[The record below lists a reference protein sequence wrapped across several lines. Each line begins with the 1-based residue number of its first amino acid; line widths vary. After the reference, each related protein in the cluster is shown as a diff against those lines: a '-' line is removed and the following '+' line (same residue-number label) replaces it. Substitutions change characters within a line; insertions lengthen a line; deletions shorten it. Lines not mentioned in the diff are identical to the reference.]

1 LDERKIDPGIR
12 VRRNARSPSRR
23 KSVIEQEKYDE
34 WRKDKGYG
42 YRWLV
47 ESAFSSIKRTKVEH
61 KEDG

>member
-1 LDERKIDPGIR
+1 VVIGRWKVR

-34 WRKDKGYG
+34 SGKDKGYG

-47 ESAFSSIKRTKVEH
+47 KSAISYIKRTI
-61 KEDG
+61 G